1 MGEKVMIGVLV
12 LHPLLLW
19 VPVRM
24 TQRIIQLLVALK
36 GDVFT
41 GMLLSRQHSAFSFR
55 IAEQV
60 LQPGLQ
66 GTCVSSWERI
76 KAQQVWPQS
85 QQRWGFSTDAC
96 SGLFKSK
103 GGKWLRLKKI
113 KARSYNLYY
122 RMKNKRQVQLRDYKN
137 SLEKQLNC
145 ALWYVMSTRNILE

>member
-1 MGEKVMIGVLV
+1 MGCLKNHAVLKIHFQKNWAAVSPALLMGEKAMMGVLV

-41 GMLLSRQHSAFSFR
+41 GMLISRQHSAFSSR

-76 KAQQVWPQS
+76 KAQQV
-85 QQRWGFSTDAC
+85 
-96 SGLFKSK
+96 
-103 GGKWLRLKKI
+103 
-113 KARSYNLYY
+113 
-122 RMKNKRQVQLRDYKN
+122 
-137 SLEKQLNC
+137 
-145 ALWYVMSTRNILE
+145 